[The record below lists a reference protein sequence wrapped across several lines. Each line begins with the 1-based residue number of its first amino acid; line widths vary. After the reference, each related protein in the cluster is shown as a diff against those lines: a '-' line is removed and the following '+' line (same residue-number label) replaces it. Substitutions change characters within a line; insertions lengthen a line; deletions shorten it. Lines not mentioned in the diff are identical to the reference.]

1 MTTIPVEQL
10 SFTFDASVVPFQYEV
25 AGVCVAG
32 WPQGAKV
39 VDVVAHDLPVPAQ
52 CTWLIEAK
60 DYRVITNPPK
70 PTNLTGLAATVEA
83 KVRDSLAALPVVGVQ
98 YTDAAAK
105 AHANLAAA
113 APAIRVVLHLQP
125 HPSSG
130 QHAALF
136 PASWI
141 SNVLLQLRVNLA
153 DIDSNPLVLDL
164 ARTATANVPWSV
176 TNSAKTNIHCILYL
190 ACRSSGP
197 RGSSTYGTEI
207 SRRGKIRAW
216 FST

>member
-1 MTTIPVEQL
+1 MTTILVERL
-10 SFTFDASVVPFQYEV
+10 TFKFDASVAPFQYEV

-39 VDVVAHDLPVPAQ
+39 VDVVAHDLPDPAAR
-52 CTWLIEAK
+52 TWLIEAK

-70 PTNLTGLAATVEA
+70 PTNLTGLATTVET

-98 YTDAAAK
+98 STDAAAK
-105 AHANLAAA
+105 AHALIASA
-113 APAIRVVLHLQP
+113 APAIRVVLHLEP

-141 SNVLLQLRVNLA
+141 ANVLLDLRIKLA
-153 DIDSNPLVLDL
+153 DIDANPLVLDIS
-164 ARTATANVPWSV
+164 RTPSAQVPWSV
-176 TNSAKTNIHCILYL
+176 
-190 ACRSSGP
+190 
-197 RGSSTYGTEI
+197 
-207 SRRGKIRAW
+207 
-216 FST
+216 F

>member
-1 MTTIPVEQL
+1 MTSIPVEQL
-10 SFTFDASVVPFQYEV
+10 SFTFDASVAPFQYEV

-32 WPQGAKV
+32 WPKGAKV
-39 VDVVAHDLPVPAQ
+39 VDVVAHDLPIPAAR
-52 CTWLIEAK
+52 TWLIEAK

-70 PTNLTGLAATVEA
+70 PTNLGGLAATVEA

-98 YTDAAAK
+98 STDAAAK
-105 AHANLAAA
+105 AHALVASA

-141 SNVLLQLRVNLA
+141 ANVLLQLRINLA
-153 DIDSNPLVLDL
+153 DIDNNPLVLDL

-176 TNSAKTNIHCILYL
+176 S
-190 ACRSSGP
+190 
-197 RGSSTYGTEI
+197 
-207 SRRGKIRAW
+207 
-216 FST
+216 